1 MGDEKIDI
9 KKMLDDITEG
19 VTSVTL
25 DQVNKLHISIFEDV
39 IEYGWSDFRLSED
52 ESKIIDMIQKRF
64 EVSDEDRDTLEL
76 KVMSGL
82 HKRAAK
88 AKDYEGGV
96 NIYTRMLE
104 IDPDNDVAKKG
115 LKICEKHLDEGA
127 NEEEKPEEKKPEAEE
142 KKEEPK
148 KEEKKEEPKKE
159 EKKEEKLEAPPP
171 PPPKTTCPTCGK
183 EATYVDQYQR
193 WYCYNCQKY
202 L

>member
-1 MGDEKIDI
+1 MGDVKIDI

-52 ESKIIDMIQKRF
+52 ETKIIDMIQKRF

-88 AKDYEGGV
+88 AKDYKGGV

-115 LKICEKHLDEGA
+115 LKICKKHLDEGA
-127 NEEEKPEEKKPEAEE
+127 EMEEKPEEKEEKKPEPEE
-142 KKEEPK
+142 KKEEP
-148 KEEKKEEPKKE
+148 EEEKEEP
-159 EKKEEKLEAPPP
+159 EAPPP
-171 PPPKTTCPTCGK
+171 PPPKTACPTCGK